1 MTFEIKE
8 AKRLGARLLIQLS
21 GVSGSGKTYSAL
33 HLAYGL
39 TGGDSS
45 KIIGI
50 DTENRRMSL
59 YADCLPNK
67 EPFRVLEFF
76 APFSPARYVEAIK
89 ACCDAGAEVI
99 VIDSVS
105 HEWES
110 EGGCEWIA
118 NNSSGRL
125 ADWKTAKREH
135 KRFMT
140 FMLQCPAH
148 IIACTRAR
156 EKTDFSDT
164 KNPVSLGI
172 QPIQEKNFS
181 FEATVSLLM
190 HEQGK
195 SQDVLKCPAELQKI
209 LGRGQGYITVDDG
222 MALRHWVDGGGV
234 VDQEVERARGLFLNA
249 AEQGLE
255 ILRKT
260 YQEVPQSIRDT
271 LGQSFM
277 DSVVA
282 SARAFDEGR
291 AQVTDPSINDLNRQ
305 IASQQINDTT
315 ESAATLTGNTGAP
328 QSRGNDSARS
338 ERDAREIN
346 GGVCSGV
353 SANDSTSALNPVSD
367 EVPEAFQ
374 KDPNHNL
381 SIPESVFTLTTVA
394 ADPLTTVAA
403 NPLTASGPLKLRD
416 KQQLIRTVNG
426 LPKEKTDKL
435 TTALIAKF
443 GFDNQTQMSIQLTHQ
458 NHADFIHAFIKGQ

>member
-89 ACCDAGAEVI
+89 ACCGAGAEVI

-164 KNPVSLGI
+164 RNPVSLGI

-209 LGRGQGYITVDDG
+209 LGRGRGYITVDDG

-249 AEQGLE
+249 AEQGLGV
-255 ILRKT
+255 LRKT
-260 YQEVPQSIRDT
+260 YTEIPQSIRDT

-282 SARAFDEGR
+282 SAQAFDEGR
-291 AQVTDPSINDLNRQ
+291 AQVTDPLINDLNRQ
-305 IASQQINDTT
+305 IASQQINDTS
-315 ESAATLTGNTGAP
+315 EPAAALTGNTGAP
-328 QSRGNDSARS
+328 QSRGNDKARS
-338 ERDAREIN
+338 GRDAREIN
-346 GGVCSGV
+346 GETCSGV
-353 SANDSTSALNPVSD
+353 LANDPTPALSPVSD
-367 EVPEAFQ
+367 GVPEAFQ
-374 KDPNHNL
+374 KNPNHDL
-381 SIPESVFTLTTVA
+381 SIPESVPTATSVA
-394 ADPLTTVAA
+394 ADPLAA
-403 NPLTASGPLKLRD
+403 PAPLRLRD

-426 LPKEKTDKL
+426 LPKEKVDEL
-435 TTALIAKF
+435 TAALVAEF
-443 GFDNQTQMSIQLTHQ
+443 AFDYQTQMSIQLTHQ
-458 NHADFIHAFIKGQ
+458 NHADFIHAFINGQ

>member
-39 TGGDSS
+39 TGCDSS

-140 FMLQCPAH
+140 FMLQSPAH

-156 EKTDFSDT
+156 EKTVFSDT
-164 KNPVSLGI
+164 RNPVSLGI
-172 QPIQEKNFS
+172 QPIQ
-181 FEATVSLLM
+181 
-190 HEQGK
+190 
-195 SQDVLKCPAELQKI
+195 
-209 LGRGQGYITVDDG
+209 
-222 MALRHWVDGGGV
+222 
-234 VDQEVERARGLFLNA
+234 
-249 AEQGLE
+249 
-255 ILRKT
+255 
-260 YQEVPQSIRDT
+260 
-271 LGQSFM
+271 
-277 DSVVA
+277 
-282 SARAFDEGR
+282 
-291 AQVTDPSINDLNRQ
+291 
-305 IASQQINDTT
+305 
-315 ESAATLTGNTGAP
+315 
-328 QSRGNDSARS
+328 
-338 ERDAREIN
+338 
-346 GGVCSGV
+346 
-353 SANDSTSALNPVSD
+353 
-367 EVPEAFQ
+367 
-374 KDPNHNL
+374 
-381 SIPESVFTLTTVA
+381 
-394 ADPLTTVAA
+394 
-403 NPLTASGPLKLRD
+403 
-416 KQQLIRTVNG
+416 
-426 LPKEKTDKL
+426 
-435 TTALIAKF
+435 
-443 GFDNQTQMSIQLTHQ
+443 
-458 NHADFIHAFIKGQ
+458 